1 MLAATAGAVE
11 LKTLG
16 KDAPERKKGVM
27 RLLLTLLGVS
37 AMIGLAAPAYAD
49 PDEISGDDNGFLA
62 ALRQVGID
70 YSSPGQA
77 ITSGK
82 AVCTCLNNGESGL
95 ELIHDVKTHNPG
107 MDMEVASNFAMISA
121 KFYCPQHLSKA

>member
-1 MLAATAGAVE
+1 MLLA
-11 LKTLG
+11 
-16 KDAPERKKGVM
+16 
-27 RLLLTLLGVS
+27 LLGVS

-49 PDEISGDDNGFLA
+49 PDDVSGDDNGFLA

-70 YSSPGQA
+70 YSNPGQA

-95 ELIHDVKTHNPG
+95 ELVHDVKSHNPG

-121 KFYCPQHLSKA
+121 KFYCPHQLSKA